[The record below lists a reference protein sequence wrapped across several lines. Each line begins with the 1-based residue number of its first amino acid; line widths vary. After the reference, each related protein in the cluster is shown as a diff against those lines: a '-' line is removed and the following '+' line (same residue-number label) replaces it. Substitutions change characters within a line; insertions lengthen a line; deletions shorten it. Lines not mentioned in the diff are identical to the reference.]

1 VTRTDP
7 PRLDLPDPGELTREP
22 QLAILAALDATL
34 VATTAAI
41 DARHAA
47 LNVACW
53 APDAPEDIRLAAAIV
68 ASARALRQLVAEYDA
83 ATHVRSF
90 GEIPF

>member
-22 QLAILAALDATL
+22 LLDILAALGATL

-41 DARHAA
+41 DAHHAA
-47 LNVACW
+47 FNVGCW
-53 APDAPEDIRLAAAIV
+53 APDAPEHIRLAAAIV
-68 ASARALRQLVAEYDA
+68 ASVGALRQLVAEYDA
-83 ATHVRSF
+83 ATHVRSYSEF
-90 GEIPF
+90 PF